1 MENSRRQFLF
11 GSIQMAA
18 WYGVFQ
24 LGTSRKAW
32 AKSIRL
38 TARQW
43 ADQIVQVA
51 SDATAGRLSGEE
63 WQSAIEGLHTRI
75 PLADLI
81 KALDVDRIVGETKQ
95 SKERLAVVQDVP
107 IPLTQKQTDKT
118 FGHKLFV
125 YRRGDSTPPHAHNH
139 LVCAHLTLRGNIRAR
154 TFNRL
159 QDLERS
165 ILLQPTSD
173 RSVGPGHT
181 VSMSDARD
189 NVHWFEGIADVSVT
203 FDVPVGPITPK
214 KKYGH
219 PAQVWSQI
227 YLDPT
232 VPARGDGN
240 IDAPLISFDDAVRK
254 FA

>member
-1 MENSRRQFLF
+1 M
-11 GSIQMAA
+11 
-18 WYGVFQ
+18 
-24 LGTSRKAW
+24 
-32 AKSIRL
+32 
-38 TARQW
+38 
-43 ADQIVQVA
+43 
-51 SDATAGRLSGEE
+51 
-63 WQSAIEGLHTRI
+63 
-75 PLADLI
+75 
-81 KALDVDRIVGETKQ
+81 
-95 SKERLAVVQDVP
+95 
-107 IPLTQKQTDKT
+107 
-118 FGHKLFV
+118 
-125 YRRGDSTPPHAHNH
+125 
-139 LVCAHLTLRGNIRAR
+139 
-154 TFNRL
+154 

-189 NVHWFEGIADVSVT
+189 NVHWFEGVADVSVT
-203 FDVPVGPITPK
+203 FDVPVGPITSK